1 MKIRYYLLDKILWW
15 KVILGSIKRWFRI
28 RHRVM
33 SLYEYDYSCLLE
45 MEEYQLKRFY
55 DVNKNELPF
64 SDTNMRMIRLCIKLI
79 HAIQWAENN
88 VPNVNTRNEY
98 RFGTWNPRV
107 LDEDPK
113 WMYEYY
119 QRELYKRKALYLYN
133 KIRNEHMFDWQ

>member
-1 MKIRYYLLDKILWW
+1 MRLRYFLLDKILWW
-15 KVILGSIKRWFRI
+15 KAIFGSIKRWFKI

-64 SDTNMRMIRLCIKLI
+64 SDTNMRNIHLCIKLI
-79 HAIQWAENN
+79 HAIWWAETN
-88 VPNVNTRNEY
+88 VPNVNMRNEY
-98 RFGTWNPRV
+98 RFGTWNPKV
-107 LDEDPK
+107 LDEDPE
-113 WMYEYY
+113 WMYEYHK
-119 QRELYKRKALYLYN
+119 RELYKRKALYLYN